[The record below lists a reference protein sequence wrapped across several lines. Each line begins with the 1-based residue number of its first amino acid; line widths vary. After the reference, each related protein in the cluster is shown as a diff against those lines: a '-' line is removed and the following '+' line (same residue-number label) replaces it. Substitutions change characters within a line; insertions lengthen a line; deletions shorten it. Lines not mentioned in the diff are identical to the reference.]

1 MPVKTIFFD
10 LDHTLWDYDTNARET
25 LFEIYD
31 DFQLNRGFS
40 SAEDFFQTYLVHNE
54 KLWHLYN
61 HGKINRD
68 DIRERRFYQVIAD
81 AGIDDKKVAEAMS
94 DQFMDVCPHKTA
106 VMPGT
111 YEILEHLKP
120 NYKMGIITNGFSDT
134 QDIKMKKTGLDSFFE
149 MIITS
154 ESARARKP
162 SPEIFNTALNESG
175 AKPEE
180 VIMIGDNRATDI
192 GGALALGWKTI
203 WYTQEKEEVPENCWK
218 VGHLEEIA
226 AIMKLL

>member
-31 DFQLNRGFS
+31 DFKLNRGFS
-40 SAEDFFQTYLVHNE
+40 SAEEFFQTYLVHNE

-81 AGIDDKKVAEAMS
+81 AGMEDKKMAEAMS
-94 DQFMDVCPHKTA
+94 DQFMEVCPHKTA

-111 YEILEHLKP
+111 YEILEFLKP
-120 NYKMGIITNGFSDT
+120 NYQMGIITNGFTDT
-134 QDIKMKKTGLDSFFE
+134 QDIKMKKTGLDDFFE
-149 MIITS
+149 MVITS
-154 ESARARKP
+154 ESAKARKP
-162 SPEIFNTALNESG
+162 SAEIFNTALSESG
-175 AKPEE
+175 ARTEE

-192 GGALALGWKTI
+192 GGALAIGWKTI
-203 WYTQEKEEVPENCWK
+203 WYTKEVEEAPENCWK

>member
-25 LFEIYD
+25 LFEIYE
-31 DFQLNRGFS
+31 DFRLNRGFS

-54 KLWHLYN
+54 QLWHLYN

-68 DIRERRFYQVIAD
+68 DIRERRFYQVVSD
-81 AGIDDKKVAEAMS
+81 AGMDDKKMAEEMS
-94 DQFMDVCPHKTA
+94 DQFMEVCPHKTA

-120 NYKMGIITNGFSDT
+120 NYQMGIITNGFSDT
-134 QDIKMKKTGLDSFFE
+134 QDIKMKKTGLDNFFE
-149 MIITS
+149 IMVTS
-154 ESARARKP
+154 ESAQARKP
-162 SPEIFNTALNESG
+162 GAEIFNAALLESG
-175 AKPEE
+175 AKAEE

-203 WYTQEKEEVPENCWK
+203 WYTKEKESAPEHCWK

-226 AIMKLL
+226 KVLEAL